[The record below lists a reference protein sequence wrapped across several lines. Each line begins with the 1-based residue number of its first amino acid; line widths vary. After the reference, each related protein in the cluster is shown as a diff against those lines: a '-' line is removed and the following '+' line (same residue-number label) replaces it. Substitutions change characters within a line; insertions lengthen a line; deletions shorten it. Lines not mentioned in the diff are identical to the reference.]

1 MQWRWVVPLGA
12 LPALHSAYAAV
23 YLTQEQAQAA
33 AFPAA
38 SEFRPGPVDGARP
51 GLRILEARSAQSRLG
66 WLLIDHVVGRTEAIT
81 YALALDV
88 EGKILSLEVMEYRET
103 HGSEI
108 RLPAWR
114 KQFVGHTPQSPPQFG
129 SDVRNIVGATLSCRH
144 VTEGVAHLLEL
155 FRQRLTGL

>member
-23 YLTQEQAQAA
+23 YLTQDQAQTA
-33 AFPAA
+33 AFPSA
-38 SEFRPGPVDGARP
+38 SEFRPGPTDTGRP
-51 GLRILEARSAQSRLG
+51 GLRILEARSPSSRLG
-66 WLLIDHVVGRTEAIT
+66 WLLIDNVIGRTEAIT
-81 YALALDV
+81 YALALDAS
-88 EGKILSLEVMEYRET
+88 GKILALEVMEYRET

-114 KQFVGHTPQSPPQFG
+114 RQFVGHTPQSPPQFG

-144 VTEGVAHLLEL
+144 VTEGVAQLLDL
-155 FRQRLTGL
+155 FRQHLAGL